1 MVMRVIPFLIPFL
14 ISFLLAGPARA
25 AEAIDPLAPSY
36 LVKLVISLILVLVL
50 MFALV
55 WVVKR
60 VGRLDARAGNYPM
73 QVLTQMSIG
82 PRERIL
88 LVAVGDRQMLV
99 GVSQGAIES
108 LGWVDPPLE
117 PRRRDGEN
125 PSFGEAFQAQLAARF
140 GKGDQ
145 GGKGNSNDG

>member
-1 MVMRVIPFLIPFL
+1 MRAVYAAVI
-14 ISFLLAGPARA
+14 LLLSTAPARA
-25 AEAIDPLAPSY
+25 AEAIDPLAPGY
-36 LVKLVISLILVLVL
+36 LLKLVVSLVLVLVL
-50 MFALV
+50 MFAIV
-55 WVVKR
+55 WVIKR

-73 QVLTQMSIG
+73 HVLTQMSIG

-117 PRRRDGEN
+117 PSKRGDGN
-125 PSFGEAFQAQLAARF
+125 PSFSEAFQEQLAARF
-140 GKGDQ
+140 GRR
-145 GGKGNSNDG
+145 GKGGPE

>member
-1 MVMRVIPFLIPFL
+1 MAMRVL
-14 ISFLLAGPARA
+14 SFLLLLPLAAPAVA
-25 AEAIDPLAPSY
+25 AETIDPLAPSY
-36 LVKLVISLILVLVL
+36 LVKLVISLLLVLIL

-55 WVVKR
+55 WAIKR
-60 VGRLDARAGNYPM
+60 FGRLDARAGNYPM

-108 LGWVDPPLE
+108 LGWVDPPLDPVKRE
-117 PRRRDGEN
+117 GGH
-125 PSFGEAFQAQLAARF
+125 PSFGEAFQEQLAARF
-140 GKGDQ
+140 GRR
-145 GGKGNSNDG
+145 GKGGPDDG

>member
-1 MVMRVIPFLIPFL
+1 MVMRALV
-14 ISFLLAGPARA
+14 FLLLLPLAAPAAA
-25 AEAIDPLAPSY
+25 AETIDPLAPSY
-36 LVKLVISLILVLVL
+36 LVKLVISLLLVLIL

-55 WVVKR
+55 WAVKR
-60 VGRLDARAGNYPM
+60 FGRLDARAGNYPM

-117 PRRRDGEN
+117 PVKRDGSH
-125 PSFGEAFQAQLAARF
+125 PSFGEAFQEQLAARF
-140 GKGDQ
+140 GRR
-145 GGKGNSNDG
+145 GKGGSDEG

>member
-1 MVMRVIPFLIPFL
+1 MGGRLLVFLVAVT
-14 ISFLLAGPARA
+14 LAAPVA
-25 AEAIDPLAPSY
+25 AEPVDPLAPGY
-36 LVKLVISLILVLVL
+36 LLKMVISLLLVLSL

-60 VGRLDARAGNYPM
+60 FGRLDARAGGYPM
-73 QVLTQMSIG
+73 QVLAQMSIG

-117 PRRRDGEN
+117 PRRGDGET
-125 PSFGEAFQAQLAARF
+125 PSFGEAFQRQLAARF
-140 GKGDQ
+140 GRD
-145 GGKGNSNDG
+145 GKGGRGDG

>member
-1 MVMRVIPFLIPFL
+1 MIMRTLT
-14 ISFLLAGPARA
+14 LLLLSLPGTSVAA

-36 LVKLVISLILVLVL
+36 LVKLVISLLLVLIL

-55 WVVKR
+55 WAVKR
-60 VGRLDARAGNYPM
+60 FGRLDARAGNYPM

-108 LGWVDPPLE
+108 LGWVDPPLA
-117 PRRRDGEN
+117 PARREGGH
-125 PSFGEAFQAQLAARF
+125 PSFSEAFQEQLAARF
-140 GKGDQ
+140 GRR
-145 GGKGNSNDG
+145 GKGGSNDG

>member
-1 MVMRVIPFLIPFL
+1 MGMRAVYAAVI
-14 ISFLLAGPARA
+14 LLLSTAPARA
-25 AEAIDPLAPSY
+25 AEAIDPLAPGY
-36 LVKLVISLILVLVL
+36 LLKLVVSLVLVLVL
-50 MFALV
+50 MFAIV
-55 WVVKR
+55 WVIKR

-73 QVLTQMSIG
+73 HVLTQMSIG

-117 PRRRDGEN
+117 PSKRGDGN
-125 PSFGEAFQAQLAARF
+125 PSFSEAFQEQLAARF
-140 GKGDQ
+140 GRR
-145 GGKGNSNDG
+145 GKGGPE

>member
-1 MVMRVIPFLIPFL
+1 MIMRVLTI
-14 ISFLLAGPARA
+14 LLLLPLAAPALA

-36 LVKLVISLILVLVL
+36 LVKLVISLLLVLIL

-55 WVVKR
+55 WAIKR
-60 VGRLDARAGNYPM
+60 FGRLDARAGNYPM

-108 LGWVDPPLE
+108 LGWVDPPLAPAKRE
-117 PRRRDGEN
+117 GGH
-125 PSFGEAFQAQLAARF
+125 PSFGEAFQEQLAARF
-140 GKGDQ
+140 GRRGK
-145 GGKGNSNDG
+145 GGKDVG

>member
-1 MVMRVIPFLIPFL
+1 MRAVFAAVI
-14 ISFLLAGPARA
+14 LLSTAPARA
-25 AEAIDPLAPSY
+25 AEAIDPLAPGY
-36 LVKLVISLILVLVL
+36 LLKLVVSLVLVLVL
-50 MFALV
+50 MFAIV
-55 WVVKR
+55 WVIKR

-73 QVLTQMSIG
+73 HVLTQMSIG

-117 PRRRDGEN
+117 PSKRGDGN
-125 PSFGEAFQAQLAARF
+125 PSFSEAFQEQLAARF
-140 GKGDQ
+140 GRR
-145 GGKGNSNDG
+145 GKGGPE